1 MTPAQPAAQGMA
13 YMTIDELKARSKGSK
28 YKNVATTVDGIRF
41 DSKKEA
47 RRYKMLLAAQDAGV
61 ISDLQRQVRYQLHCA
76 PGLDVAT
83 YVADFVYVRDD
94 KVIVEDVKSA
104 ITRKNAVYR
113 LKKRWML
120 LEHGIEVE
128 EW

>member
-1 MTPAQPAAQGMA
+1 MTAAQPAAQGLA
-13 YMTIDELKARSKGSK
+13 YMTVDEMKSAMGSK
-28 YKNVATTVDGIRF
+28 PRKYRNEPTTVDGIRF

-47 RRYKMLLAAQDAGV
+47 RRYRMLMAAQDAGV

-76 PGLDVAT
+76 PGL
-83 YVADFVYVRDD
+83 ADFVYVRDD

-120 LEHGIEVE
+120 LEHGVE
-128 EW
+128 ISEW